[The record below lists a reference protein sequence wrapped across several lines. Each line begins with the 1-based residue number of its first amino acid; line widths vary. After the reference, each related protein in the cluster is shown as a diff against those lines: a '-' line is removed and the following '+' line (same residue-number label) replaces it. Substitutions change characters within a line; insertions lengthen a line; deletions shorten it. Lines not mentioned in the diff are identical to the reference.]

1 MFVYSALNITKF
13 DKMRSNCPHC
23 NFRFEVEPGFFIGAM
38 YISYVMVVGLM
49 FFFGVLLFYV
59 FGDPATWV
67 YMISFPTIVL
77 ILLPFIF
84 RFSRVLYLYAF
95 GGVSYNEDL

>member
-1 MFVYSALNITKF
+1 MFVYSALNFTKF
-13 DKMRSNCPHC
+13 DKMRSNCPNC

-38 YISYVMVVGLM
+38 YISYVMVVALM
-49 FFFGVLLFYV
+49 FFFGLLLFYV

-67 YMISFPTIVL
+67 YIISFPAIVIL
-77 ILLPFIF
+77 LLPFIF

-95 GGVSYNEDL
+95 GGVSYREDL